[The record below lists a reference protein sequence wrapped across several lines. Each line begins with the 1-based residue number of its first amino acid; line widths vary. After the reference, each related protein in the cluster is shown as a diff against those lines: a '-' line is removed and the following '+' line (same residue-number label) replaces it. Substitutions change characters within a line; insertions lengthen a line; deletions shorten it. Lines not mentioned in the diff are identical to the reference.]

1 MRVIAGRLG
10 GRHFESPKTQ
20 RTHPMSDKV
29 RGALFNALG
38 ELDGLTVLDAFAGSG
53 ACSIEAVSRG
63 ARSVLA
69 IDIDPEAVKTIAAN
83 VRALDL
89 EQVITIRRKN
99 SSGWSRNNQALQF
112 DIVLAD
118 PPYTDIRPDVLERLT
133 VHVAPGGLFVLSW
146 PGSEAVRDFG
156 GLQVVSHKT
165 YGDAQLV
172 FYKRPLDKAPRL

>member
-10 GRHFESPKTQ
+10 GRNFESPKTQ

-38 ELDGLTVLDAFAGSG
+38 DLSGLTVLDAFAGSG

-63 ARSVLA
+63 AVEVLA
-69 IDIDPEAVKTIAAN
+69 IDIDPEAVKTMAAN

-89 EQVITIRRKN
+89 EAVITVRRKN
-99 SSGWSRNNQALQF
+99 ISGWSRNNQHQQF
-112 DIVLAD
+112 NIVLAD

-133 VHVAPGGLFVLSW
+133 VHVAADGLFVLSW
-146 PGSEAVRDFG
+146 PGGEPVRMFAG
-156 GLQVVSHKT
+156 FEIISHKT

-172 FYKRPLDKAPRL
+172 FYKRTK

>member
-10 GRHFESPKTQ
+10 GRNFDSPGTR

-38 ELDGLTVLDAFAGSG
+38 DLSGLTVLDAFAGSG

-63 ARSVLA
+63 AVEVLA

-83 VRALDL
+83 VRKLDL
-89 EQVITIRRKN
+89 EESITVRRKN
-99 SSGWSRNNQALQF
+99 ISGWSRINQDKQF
-112 DIVLAD
+112 NVVLAD

-133 VHVAPGGLFVLSW
+133 VHVADAGLFVLSW
-146 PGSEAVRDFG
+146 PGNEPIREFK
-156 GLQVVSHKT
+156 GLEIVSHRT

-172 FYKRPLDKAPRL
+172 FYRKAA

>member
-10 GRHFESPKTQ
+10 GRNFESPHTR

-38 ELDGLTVLDAFAGSG
+38 ELDGLKLLDAFAGSG

-63 ARSVLA
+63 ASDALA
-69 IDIDPEAVKTIAAN
+69 IDIDPEAVKTIATN
-83 VRALDL
+83 VRLLDL
-89 EQVITIRRKN
+89 ESHITVRRKN
-99 SSGWSRNNQALQF
+99 ISGWSRNNQDRLF

-133 VHVAPGGLFVLSW
+133 AHVRPGGLFVLSW
-146 PGSEAVRDFG
+146 PGGEAVRPFG
-156 GLQVVSHKT
+156 GLNVVSHKT

-172 FYKRPLDKAPRL
+172 FYQRPGEA